1 MASND
6 SNLCVIC
13 QEAINA
19 NDNTVVP
26 LPCMHTYHR
35 ECIKGYVCSKQMV
48 HQDIDCPV
56 CRLLAFQHGTTQYN
70 IFCASL
76 SNVHILSSD
85 VKGQTSTST
94 PRRREPSTP
103 VIEQVAITIPELRQ
117 FCIPEHNKK
126 ATHKKWLFLV
136 LLLVAIIVVTISL
149 VVFYM

>member
-1 MASND
+1 MATND
-6 SNLCVIC
+6 RNLCVIC

-35 ECIKGYVCSKQMV
+35 ECIKGYVCSKQML

-56 CRLLAFQHGTTQYN
+56 CRQLAFQHGTTQYN

-85 VKGQTSTST
+85 VKGQASST

-103 VIEQVAITIPELRQ
+103 VIEEVSITIPELRP
-117 FCIPEHNKK
+117 FYTPEHNKK
-126 ATHKKWLFLV
+126 ATQRKWIFLI
-136 LLLVAIIVVTISL
+136 LLLVAIITATIS
-149 VVFYM
+149 VVVLYM